1 MKKIMC
7 SIKRLPA
14 VDIGDR
20 KRVFLKRMLGR
31 ETLKQLKHSSKNRT
45 YSLIRKGKK
54 RKRGDF

>member
-1 MKKIMC
+1 MYR
-7 SIKRLPA
+7 IKRLPA

-31 ETLKQLKHSSKNRT
+31 ETLKQVKHNSKNRT

-54 RKRGDF
+54 GKKGDF